1 MNSELSSAQSNT
13 IIAALAGFDCAVI
26 YLFGSYSKKTAHPGS
41 DIDIAFL
48 TSQTVAP
55 MDCFYLAS
63 TLSEKLGKPVD
74 LVDLSHASTVFAKEV
89 IANGIPLFV
98 GNTLSYHNFEM
109 YTLSDYAR
117 LNEERKEILAG

>member
-1 MNSELSSAQSNT
+1 MNSALSTAQTDS
-13 IIAALAGFDCAVI
+13 IIDALAGFGCAVI
-26 YLFGSYSKKTAHPGS
+26 YVFGSYSKQTVHPGS

-48 TSQTVAP
+48 PVQAVAP
-55 MDCFYLAS
+55 IDCFYLAS

-74 LVDLSHASTVFAKEV
+74 LVDLSTASTVFAKEIV
-89 IANGIPLFV
+89 AYGIPLFV

-117 LNEERKEILAG
+117 LNEERREILAG